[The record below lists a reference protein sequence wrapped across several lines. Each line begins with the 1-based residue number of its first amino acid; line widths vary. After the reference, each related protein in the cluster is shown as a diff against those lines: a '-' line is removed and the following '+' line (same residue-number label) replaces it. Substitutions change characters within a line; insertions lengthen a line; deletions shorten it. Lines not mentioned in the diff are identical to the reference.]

1 MWQLHAAF
9 RFEGYRTPEI
19 DVTPALCITLIFTV
33 LGLII
38 QTSL

>member
-1 MWQLHAAF
+1 MWQLHAAL
-9 RFEGYRTPEI
+9 RFGNYKTPEF
-19 DVTPALCITLIFTV
+19 DVTPTLGIVLIVGV